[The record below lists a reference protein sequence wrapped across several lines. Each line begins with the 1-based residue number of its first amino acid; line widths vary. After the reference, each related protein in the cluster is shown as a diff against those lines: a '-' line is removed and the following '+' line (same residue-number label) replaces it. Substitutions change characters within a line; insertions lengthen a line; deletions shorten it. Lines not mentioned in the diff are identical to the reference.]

1 MKRLYL
7 FIILLAA
14 LALSN
19 PAGFKDLVVVKKG
32 QPSFVLRTLPFKEPT
47 AVVYEEM
54 GSRTT
59 KAPVNVVVEGRTYL
73 LDSDEFRLYIA
84 SESDGIKYRLDDKRE
99 YFGRIAE
106 ESISLPPKVKKRH
119 RFVLII
125 SDQPFDPDGQPVVKS
140 TPRTKSMR

>member
-59 KAPVNVVVEGRTYL
+59 KAPVNV
-73 LDSDEFRLYIA
+73 
-84 SESDGIKYRLDDKRE
+84 
-99 YFGRIAE
+99 
-106 ESISLPPKVKKRH
+106 
-119 RFVLII
+119 
-125 SDQPFDPDGQPVVKS
+125 
-140 TPRTKSMR
+140 